1 MNRPP
6 KDRPSTD
13 IMPLQATDLPYSPL
27 VFISHSSAVMLRA
40 WDHVTWQALEMLQVP
55 ETPGHP
61 YLDVTWNSWKWA
73 SLPRSLWALV
83 SLPVPAAASSGHGEY
98 RQMTGPTGQIP
109 QLICFLSR
117 DWKETCLFQLT
128 FLHLPLPRKAT
139 LHAACWEMPGHQIGF
154 TTCTSTAWGQHQH
167 LRFVWL

>member
-83 SLPVPAAASSGHGEY
+83 SLPVPAAASSGHGDY

-117 DWKETCLFQLT
+117 DWKETCVCFSWHSCIFHFLERQHCMLPVGKCQDTKSDSPPAPQLLEANT
-128 FLHLPLPRKAT
+128 N
-139 LHAACWEMPGHQIGF
+139 I
-154 TTCTSTAWGQHQH
+154 
-167 LRFVWL
+167 